1 VILDREIHLG
11 SSKMGISLDILVWRH
26 PKDVLFV
33 DACNLLELV
42 EEFYYVL
49 GAFWLVAI
57 PLVYELFNGHSLCY
71 KIHTALQL
79 EFLG

>member
-1 VILDREIHLG
+1 
-11 SSKMGISLDILVWRH
+11 MGISLDILVWRH

-49 GAFWLVAI
+49 GAFWLLAI
-57 PLVYELFNGHSLCY
+57 PLIYELFNGHSLCY
-71 KIHTALQL
+71 KIHKALQL